1 SEPIE
6 GHDDNNNSNLSL
18 RITWHVHA
26 VNDLSDGKILLVHCK
41 SKDDNLG
48 IHNLTVGSEFSWKF
62 KQQILGATLFWCYM
76 AYDNFYA
83 SFDVFWVT
91 ERYDFEFDP
100 KLDVVRTILGLCEAR
115 IEAQQR
121 GRREAKLLREYGYAI
136 QTLREEFPNIFY
148 RELSFDIY

>member
-18 RITWHVHA
+18 RITWHVHT

-91 ERYDFEFDP
+91 EVFLHKCNYHDC
-100 KLDVVRTILGLCEAR
+100 IWIAR
-115 IEAQQR
+115 DDEIYLKIFPDQHDEYTHSWES
-121 GRREAKLLREYGYAI
+121 GRLL
-136 QTLREEFPNIFY
+136 
-148 RELSFDIY
+148 